1 MAEWK
6 LSDATQIRKNLT
18 KEQEDEISKLYRRVY
33 LKARKEANSIP
44 KDGTVS
50 QKLRKQYLNQLKKQL
65 DAAYKSL
72 GEGLQKEI
80 EKQAK
85 KSAES
90 VVDSTVSLLKNA
102 KISIRGAYSHVP
114 TEIVN
119 AIATGQVYGG
129 KWNLSSAIWSGIDK
143 NQSDINRVIA
153 EGVAANKS
161 AYDIAKDLETYVNP
175 SVRKDWNWSKVY
187 PGTNKVVDYNAQRLA
202 RTMVSHAYQQ
212 SLERVCKNNPFVTG
226 YIWQASNS
234 ARVCPICA
242 DRDGQFYR
250 KGELPLDHPNGMC
263 TFTAKIQG
271 SMKDVSNRLADWV
284 QGKEDSEL
292 DNWFSDMTGKSMEP
306 TFNKNQEKW
315 LTPLG
320 YSPKNMPKDFTE
332 LAHRLSFSQQTEF
345 LEAAGGTWSVPHPY
359 QMMENWYKQNLAS
372 VRAGIGQISN
382 KVTDFDGADWVRQL
396 NTQNI
401 SKIRALQEVQ
411 QAPLSEKE
419 IKALRTYTGSSYR
432 WMNGYLRSAKK
443 GVYKTGVYNGYDVDS
458 DRLEELK
465 ACVEGMNKV
474 TLKENL
480 FLRRGTDL
488 GDLAGFMPGDFNTN
502 RDSLEGLSVA
512 KLKEKFVGTV
522 GEYKGFT
529 STSSLYDRGFNGDVE
544 VIFKGSSST
553 KGASIMNIS
562 RFDEGEGETLLAAGT
577 RVRVIDIQESDGHM
591 GSSIRVFMEI
601 MD

>member
-1 MAEWK
+1 MAEWT
-6 LSDATQIRKNLT
+6 LSDATQIRQNLT
-18 KEQEDEISKLYRRVY
+18 KEQEDEISRLYRRVY
-33 LKARKEANSIP
+33 LRLRKETAKIP
-44 KDGTVS
+44 KEGTVS
-50 QKLRKQYLNQLKKQL
+50 DKLRKQYLDKLQKELY
-65 DAAYKSL
+65 AAYRSL
-72 GEGLQKEI
+72 GEGLQQQIKDTAT
-80 EKQAK
+80 KAAQG
-85 KSAES
+85 
-90 VVDSTVSLLKNA
+90 VVDDAAAWMSKAGL
-102 KISIRGAYSHVP
+102 IIEGAYSRVP
-114 TEIVN
+114 TDIVN
-119 AIATGQVYGG
+119 ALVTGQVYSG
-129 KWNLSSAIWSGIDK
+129 KWSLSSAIWSGIDK

-175 SVRKDWNWSKVY
+175 SARKDWNWSKVY

-263 TFTAKIQG
+263 TFTAEIQG

-332 LAHRLSFSQQTEF
+332 FAHRLSLSQQTEL

-419 IKALRTYTGSSYR
+419 VKALRTYTGSSYR
-432 WMNGYLRSAKK
+432 WMNGYLRSTKK

-512 KLKEKFVGTV
+512 ELKEKFVGTV